1 MRRSRVVALLAAGG
15 FAVAGCSAPGPA
27 EVTFYADGHTI
38 NTTPVLTCD
47 YSQKLAQPCSA
58 KGSTQTLKVRP
69 GKPVKI
75 SVHAEYYKNTW
86 QIVYEYVTPQGEYKQ
101 SDPIP
106 FTSLDRYAYTVM
118 PPTPADRISAVDVQK
133 YTAVLNSSTGES
145 GLLPSDVWGLRLE
158 A

>member
-58 KGSTQTLKVRP
+58 KGTTQTLKVRP
-69 GKPVKI
+69 QPGRALRLLQKTRR
-75 SVHAEYYKNTW
+75 A
-86 QIVYEYVTPQGEYKQ
+86 
-101 SDPIP
+101 
-106 FTSLDRYAYTVM
+106 RTVF
-118 PPTPADRISAVDVQK
+118 R
-133 YTAVLNSSTGES
+133 G
-145 GLLPSDVWGLRLE
+145 GLLSSKPRKKPC
-158 A
+158 